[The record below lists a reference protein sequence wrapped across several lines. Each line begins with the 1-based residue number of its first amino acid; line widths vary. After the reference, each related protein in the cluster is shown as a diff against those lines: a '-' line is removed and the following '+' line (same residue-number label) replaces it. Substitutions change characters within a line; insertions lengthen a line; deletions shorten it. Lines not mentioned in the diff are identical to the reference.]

1 MIETTLITG
10 ANRGIGLEFARQYA
24 HAGWRVLACC
34 RNPTVAT
41 ELSELARSARG
52 RVTLHALDV
61 TDAGQREAL
70 HVALGDTPI
79 DVFINNAGIYGQR
92 NNTFGTTDEERWFE
106 ALRINAIAPLKLME
120 KFVDQVA
127 ASRRKIYAN
136 MSSRMGSI
144 GDNTSGESY
153 VYRSS
158 KAALNAVAKSA
169 ANELRARGITVVMLH
184 PGWVRTDMGGP
195 QALTDVAES
204 VSGLRGVLD
213 KLTLADSGK
222 FFSFNGA
229 VIPW

>member
-1 MIETTLITG
+1 MTDTTLITG

-34 RNPTVAT
+34 RNPAAAA
-41 ELSELARSARG
+41 ELNELAKSVKG
-52 RVTLHALDV
+52 RVTLYTLDV

-70 HVALGDTPI
+70 HTALSNTSI
-79 DVFINNAGIYGQR
+79 DLFINNAGVRGQR
-92 NNTFGTTDEERWFE
+92 NNTFGTTDEERWLE
-106 ALRINAIAPLKLME
+106 VLRVNAIAPLKLME
-120 KFVDQVA
+120 MFVDRVA
-127 ASRRKIYAN
+127 ASRRKIFAN

-184 PGWVRTDMGGP
+184 PGWVRTDMGGS
-195 QALTDVAES
+195 QALIDVAES
-204 VSGLRGVLD
+204 VSGLRSVLD
-213 KLTLADSGK
+213 NLTPADSGK
-222 FFSFNGA
+222 FFNVNGS

>member
-1 MIETTLITG
+1 MTDTTLITG

-34 RNPTVAT
+34 RNPAAAN
-41 ELSELARSARG
+41 ELSEVAQSARG
-52 RVTLHALDV
+52 RVTLHTLDV
-61 TDAGQREAL
+61 TDAEQREGL
-70 HVALGDTPI
+70 RVELGDTPI
-79 DVFINNAGIYGQR
+79 DIFINNAGIYGQR
-92 NNTFGTTDEERWFE
+92 NNTFGTTDEERWLE

-120 KFVDQVA
+120 MFVDRVA

-158 KAALNAVAKSA
+158 KAALNAVSKSA
-169 ANELRARGITVVMLH
+169 ANELRTRGITVVMLH

-195 QALTDVAES
+195 QALTDVTES
-204 VSGLRGVLD
+204 VSGLRSVLD
-213 KLTLADSGK
+213 NVTLADSGK
-222 FFSFNGA
+222 FFHANGS